1 MSDFENNKKKILIV
15 DDFKATLVMLRK
27 ALQKK
32 DYQILEASNGEEALR
47 KFHEDNPDIVLMDIQ
62 MPVMDGLTA
71 CKHIKALPPD
81 KQSPVLVFT
90 GEDDEKSVEKA
101 FEAGADDFINKPV
114 NWVELNHR
122 VKRLL
127 KLNEMEDTIYYQS
140 NYDRLT
146 GLPNRFLM
154 QDRIALTIQQFEHD
168 NEMLALLQVNIKGF
182 KAIND
187 AFGYDQGD
195 IFLQVI
201 ADRIK
206 ALKSSRDTLA
216 RVGGDRFALLIPNI
230 NSIKDLAQLT
240 EHLINKITE
249 RCDLKNHEV
258 IPICHIGVAIYPND
272 ADTAQDLLAKAETA
286 MGLAK
291 EEPGN
296 TIRFYNIK
304 MNTRALEKLSL
315 VSSAYLALEK
325 KEYLAYYQP
334 IIGLE
339 SGNIESAELLLRW
352 QKPGQGLVSPANF
365 IPLLEETGLILPVGQ
380 WVIEEACRLA
390 RYLKDIGH
398 SDISIGVN
406 LSALQFSQESLF
418 DTVSTA
424 ILKNELNPSQIKL
437 EITESIALK
446 DIDHTVKLI
455 NAFREM
461 GVKISMD
468 DFGTGYSSLSAVKDI
483 PLDELKIDMSFIRNI
498 VENPMQRVIVETIIA
513 LGKGLKISLVA
524 EGVET
529 EEQKRLLQ
537 DMKCNQAQ
545 GYLFSKPV
553 PAEDFKKMLK

>member
-455 NAFREM
+455 NTFREM